1 MKKIALIAI
10 VCAVVS
16 CKSTQPIQQIPVRT
30 VERKVTT
37 LVPFYIPGDSTA
49 LTALFECDSL
59 NRVLLK
65 SYNDLKGTKVHS
77 AVNFSN
83 GKLNYQANFK
93 PDTIYL
99 PSDTIYTEKEV
110 PIITEVPKIEY
121 RQTRWQKFRC
131 RVGDITIAILLLIG
145 GWQLI
150 KLKFKLF

>member
-10 VCAVVS
+10 VCAVAS
-16 CKSTQPIQQIPVRT
+16 CKSTRPITRIPIRT

-37 LVPFYIPGDSTA
+37 LVPFYIQGDSTT

-65 SYNDLKGTKVHS
+65 SYNELKGTRVHS

-83 GKLNYQANFK
+83 GKLNYQASFK
-93 PDTIYL
+93 PDTVYL

-110 PIITEVPKIEY
+110 PVVVEVEKEVI
-121 RQTRWQKFRC
+121 RMSKTQ
-131 RVGDITIAILLLIG
+131 RVFFLIG
-145 GWQLI
+145 IVATTIVGVGIFLKI
-150 KLKFKLF
+150 KRITTII